1 MIDETKIDKAKK
13 QEKTSCPFTIG
24 MTMGLLFLLV
34 FLVCGSLLY
43 WTYTYRKSHGV
54 AATPRHSLT
63 MP

>member
-13 QEKTSCPFTIG
+13 QEKHRAPFSIG